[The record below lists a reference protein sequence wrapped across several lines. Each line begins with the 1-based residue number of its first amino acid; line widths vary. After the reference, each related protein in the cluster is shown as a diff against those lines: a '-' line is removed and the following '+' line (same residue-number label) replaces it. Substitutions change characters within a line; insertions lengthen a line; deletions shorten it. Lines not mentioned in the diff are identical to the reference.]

1 MNKQSKNVSQS
12 TNRAEIVLAIQELNP
27 NVDISLGDPRFV
39 VSNRLFYCSVP
50 AEKLILPEGF
60 YYNEKNGITN
70 KHNTESGIYASLKAQ
85 SIPQGED
92 IRLLPK
98 QVKDVSQ
105 STNIYEIAKV
115 IQELNPYA
123 DIRVGNPNYDSQA
136 MSRFYSSFPIDAL
149 ILPNGFYYNEKNG
162 ITNKHNTDNGL
173 YCSLDVED
181 LSMANE
187 NTLMP
192 KVDTIVKREVPN
204 SEQEKQNVKD
214 IIISAIQKIK
224 NKIMGKGDSNAKSR

>member
-50 AEKLILPEGF
+50 AEKLILPE
-60 YYNEKNGITN
+60 
-70 KHNTESGIYASLKAQ
+70 
-85 SIPQGED
+85 
-92 IRLLPK
+92 
-98 QVKDVSQ
+98 
-105 STNIYEIAKV
+105 
-115 IQELNPYA
+115 
-123 DIRVGNPNYDSQA
+123 
-136 MSRFYSSFPIDAL
+136 
-149 ILPNGFYYNEKNG
+149 GFYYNEKNG